1 MVRLLLGGRMMTE
14 VDLAGIIGFLA
25 GIVTGLLI
33 AAAIIIVF

>member
-1 MVRLLLGGRMMTE
+1 MRMNE
-14 VDLAGIIGFLA
+14 IDLAGIIGFLA

>member
-1 MVRLLLGGRMMTE
+1 MGMNE
-14 VDLAGIIGFLA
+14 IDLAGIIGFLA